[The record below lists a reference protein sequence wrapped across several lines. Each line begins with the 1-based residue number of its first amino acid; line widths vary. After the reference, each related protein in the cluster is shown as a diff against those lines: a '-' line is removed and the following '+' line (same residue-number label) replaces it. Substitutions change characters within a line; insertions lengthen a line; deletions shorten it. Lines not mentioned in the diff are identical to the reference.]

1 MNAISIIK
9 YKIIILWV
17 ISFGAYSLFA
27 CWLRGR
33 ERERKTSKSEEP
45 VPVCQKSVQ
54 TEILPWKMQSYHILC
69 LSKLSTRTAI
79 FHIHIKHILHTQI
92 HEKCVFLR
100 VLFILAKFIIRQFES
115 SKHFIRLNGFFV
127 FVCFCRPR
135 HTFPSSHFRRIH

>member
-1 MNAISIIK
+1 MSHQFRC
-9 YKIIILWV
+9 V
-17 ISFGAYSLFA
+17 LFV
-27 CWLRGR
+27 CLLIEWEG
-33 ERERKTSKSEEP
+33 ERERKTSKSEE
-45 VPVCQKSVQ
+45 PVCQKSVQ

-79 FHIHIKHILHTQI
+79 FHIYIKHILHTQI

-127 FVCFCRPR
+127 CVYVFVVRVTLSR
-135 HTFPSSHFRRIH
+135 HHILGKFISAEKKFLIHIVY